1 MSTPVLPDLDSAGK
15 GLRVDL
21 LAADLLSAVVAHF
34 ATSGRDLPD
43 RRYVSGGEP
52 GAVAWDCEQLTV
64 TIEGIGWGVAEE
76 SYPVTMQA
84 NNNRGLAQRHVVY
97 DIELVRCVPSTDTI
111 RDGLPDMDALNTWG
125 LGILRDMG
133 LLSQATVAYA
143 NTLRPTG
150 AVVRP
155 GIVNPAGP
163 SGGFVGSVCQF
174 YVSSMDL
181 S

>member
-1 MSTPVLPDLDSAGK
+1 MTAPPAGDLVTTGQ

-21 LAADLLSAVVAHF
+21 LAADLLAAVITHF
-34 ATSGRDLPD
+34 ATSDRTLPE
-43 RRYVSGGEP
+43 RQYVSGGEP
-52 GAVAWDCEQLTV
+52 TAVAWDCEQLTV
-64 TIEGIGWGVAEE
+64 TLEGIGWGIAEE

-84 NNNRGLAQRHVVY
+84 NNNRGLAQRHAVY
-97 DIELVRCVPSTDTI
+97 DIELVRCVPDTSTI
-111 RDGLPDMDALNTWG
+111 RNGVPEASALNLWG
-125 LGILRDMG
+125 MGILRDMG
-133 LLSQATVAYA
+133 LLSQATVAFS
-143 NTLRPTG
+143 NTLRKLG

-155 GIVNPAGP
+155 GIVAPAGP

>member
-1 MSTPVLPDLDSAGK
+1 MTDVVPDLATAGQ

-34 ATSGRDLPD
+34 AASDRPLPE

-52 GAVAWDCEQLTV
+52 TAVAWDCEQLTV
-64 TIEGIGWGVAEE
+64 TIQGIGWGVAEE

-84 NNNRGLAQRHVVY
+84 NNSRGLAQRHVVY
-97 DIELVRCVPSTDTI
+97 DVELVRCTPDTSTI
-111 RDGLPDMDALNTWG
+111 RDGVPDMDTLNAWG

-133 LLSQATVAYA
+133 LLSQATVAFG
-143 NTLRPTG
+143 NTLRSKG

-163 SGGFVGSVCQF
+163 SGGFVGAVCQF
-174 YVSSMDL
+174 YVSSFDL